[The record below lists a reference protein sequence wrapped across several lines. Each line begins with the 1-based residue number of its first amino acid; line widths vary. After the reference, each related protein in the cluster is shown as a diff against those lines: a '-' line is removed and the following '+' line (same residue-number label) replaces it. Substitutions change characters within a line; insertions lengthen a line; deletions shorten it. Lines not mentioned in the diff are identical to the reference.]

1 MTICCFS
8 WFWLDCVCL
17 NTVQTS
23 LPHLGGQKVE
33 SRGTCKAVLCLTRA
47 GLVIDLQ
54 YNTAGP
60 KNPPSNS
67 ICFEWGENTL
77 KMHFYAENMSRT
89 NWTNKLKHP
98 RRPTTEGSEQNA
110 ATRAAQP
117 QMQIL
122 ALARPSSKLSP
133 QFSMFRFF
141 SRTKRGYQNRKDA
154 VWDLGLELSNNGR
167 KSVLIRQCF
176 GKHLSLIQIQSEN
189 PLGGECSPVTCS

>member
-23 LPHLGGQKVE
+23 SSCWTEKVE

-60 KNPPSNS
+60 KNPPSNP
-67 ICFEWGENTL
+67 ICFKWGENTL

-110 ATRAAQP
+110 AKCAAQP

-122 ALARPSSKLSP
+122 ALARPNSKLSP
-133 QFSMFRFF
+133 QFSMFFF
-141 SRTKRGYQNRKDA
+141 FWTKRGCQNRKDT

-189 PLGGECSPVTCS
+189 PLGREYSPVTCS